1 MQRRAL
7 SLKETNEILE
17 NDIKIIKIE
26 VEQLKSDNKSL
37 KEEIENIKKREKNE
51 IDF

>member
-17 NDIKIIKIE
+17 NDTKIIKIE
-26 VEQLKSDNKSL
+26 VEQLKSDILTLQLFIINL
-37 KEEIENIKKREKNE
+37 
-51 IDF
+51 